1 MAPLDRPNSP
11 GLAGARAA
19 VFDAYGTLF
28 DVASAAERA
37 REALG
42 PRWQPL
48 AELWRAKQLQY
59 TWLRSLMGRHADFWR
74 VTGDALDFAMESLGI
89 ADAELRARL
98 MSLYERLGAYP
109 EARPALEQLRA
120 AGLKLAILSN
130 GAPRMLAAAAE
141 SAGLAPL
148 LDAVISVEDVGVFK
162 PSPAVYRL
170 APDRLGLW
178 PSEIAFVSSNGWDA
192 CGAKAAGL
200 RVAWC
205 NRAGQPR
212 ERIPEAPDAE
222 IRSLAELPAL
232 VGAPA
237 PS

>member
-1 MAPLDRPNSP
+1 
-11 GLAGARAA
+11 

-28 DVASAAERA
+28 DVASASERA

-42 PRWQPL
+42 DRWKPL

-59 TWLRSLMGRHADFWR
+59 TWLRSLMGRHADFWQ

-89 ADAELRARL
+89 SDGPLRARL
-98 MSLYERLGAYP
+98 MSLYERLGAYDD
-109 EARPALEQLRA
+109 ARPTLERLGA
-120 AGLKLAILSN
+120 AGLKVAILSN

-148 LDAVISVEDVGVFK
+148 LDAVLSVEQVGIYK
-162 PSPAVYRL
+162 PSPSVYRL
-170 APDRLGLW
+170 ALDQLRLW
-178 PSEIAFVSSNGWDA
+178 PSEIVFVSANGWDA
-192 CGAKAAGL
+192 AGAKAAGL

-212 ERIPEAPDAE
+212 ERLGEPPDAE
-222 IRSLAELPAL
+222 IGSLAELPAL
-232 VGAPA
+232 LGA
-237 PS
+237 

>member
-1 MAPLDRPNSP
+1 MAPLENADDR
-11 GLAGARAA
+11 GLRGARAA

-37 REALG
+37 RETLG
-42 PRWQPL
+42 ARWQPL

-59 TWLRSLMGRHADFWR
+59 TWLRSLMGRHADFWH
-74 VTGDALDFAMESLGI
+74 VTGEALDFAMESLGV
-89 ADAELRARL
+89 ADADLRDRL

-109 EARPALEQLRA
+109 DARPALERLRA
-120 AGLKLAILSN
+120 AGVRLAILSN

-148 LDAVISVEDVGVFK
+148 LEAVISIEDVGVYK
-162 PSPAVYRL
+162 PSPAAYRL

-212 ERIPEAPDAE
+212 ERVPDAPDAE

-232 VGAPA
+232 VAG
-237 PS
+237 

>member
-1 MAPLDRPNSP
+1 MSRLERPDSP
-11 GLAGARAA
+11 GLQGARAA

-42 PRWQPL
+42 PNWQPL

-59 TWLRSLMGRHADFWR
+59 TWLRSLMGRHADFWH
-74 VTGDALDFAMESLGI
+74 VTGEALDFAMESLGI

-98 MSLYERLGAYP
+98 MALYERLGAYP
-109 EARPALEQLRA
+109 EARPALQRLRA

-141 SAGLAPL
+141 SAGIAHL
-148 LDAVISVEDVGVFK
+148 LDAVISIEEVGVYK

-178 PSEIAFVSSNGWDA
+178 PSEIAFVSANGWDA

-205 NRAGQPR
+205 NRTGQPQ

-222 IRSLAELPAL
+222 IRSLAELPEL
-232 VGAPA
+232 VRA
-237 PS
+237 